1 MKIQFNNLTL
11 IHNQIKNQVLKEI
24 NKTVDNNSYILS
36 DQVTKFEQ
44 GFSDFTSTKYTIGCG
59 NGTDAIELIL
69 RGLSI
74 GPGDEVILPVN
85 TFIATSLAISRT
97 GAKPVFVD
105 NDEFYLIDVTNIET
119 AITNKTKAIL
129 AVNLYGQMADI
140 KKLSKIAKN
149 NNIYLIEDSAQSHGA
164 SQGLISQGEFSVAA
178 SYSFYPGKNLG
189 AWGDGGAVTTNQKWL
204 FEKIVSLRNQGSV
217 KKYVHNDIGF
227 NSRLDSI
234 QACVLNEKLKYITS
248 WNEERNQVAKMYFDN
263 LSDIKKIMLPKI
275 FGDNY
280 HVWHLFVIRVSSRNK
295 LMEYL
300 NSQGIQTGIHYPKMI
315 TNQKGYKNHMQF
327 KNNFTKASIYE
338 NKLMSLPI
346 FPGMK
351 KVEVDYVS
359 KKIKEFTG

>member
-140 KKLSKIAKN
+140 KKLSKI
-149 NNIYLIEDSAQSHGA
+149 
-164 SQGLISQGEFSVAA
+164 
-178 SYSFYPGKNLG
+178 
-189 AWGDGGAVTTNQKWL
+189 
-204 FEKIVSLRNQGSV
+204 
-217 KKYVHNDIGF
+217 
-227 NSRLDSI
+227 
-234 QACVLNEKLKYITS
+234 
-248 WNEERNQVAKMYFDN
+248 
-263 LSDIKKIMLPKI
+263 
-275 FGDNY
+275 
-280 HVWHLFVIRVSSRNK
+280 
-295 LMEYL
+295 
-300 NSQGIQTGIHYPKMI
+300 
-315 TNQKGYKNHMQF
+315 
-327 KNNFTKASIYE
+327 
-338 NKLMSLPI
+338 
-346 FPGMK
+346 
-351 KVEVDYVS
+351 
-359 KKIKEFTG
+359 